1 MKLMQNSGVPI
12 YQQIADS
19 FKTDILAGRYE
30 QGEFLP
36 SIRGL
41 AKDLKIS
48 VITTMKAYEQLADEG
63 LITAAQGKGFYVNA
77 QDSEMIKEQ
86 HLRKVEESLTDA
98 IAAAEVA
105 GISND
110 ELKGMLEALL
120 DVERQEWIGYEY
132 DKYSDDSIRS
142 AINGVCST
150 NYIKIYLI
158 Q

>member
-86 HLRKVEESLTDA
+86 HLRKVEESLTDE
-98 IAAAEVA
+98 IPPAEDP
-105 GISND
+105 GLSND

-120 DVERQEWIGYEY
+120 DVE
-132 DKYSDDSIRS
+132 
-142 AINGVCST
+142 
-150 NYIKIYLI
+150 
-158 Q
+158 

>member
-77 QDSEMIKEQ
+77 QDSEMIREQ
-86 HLRKVEESLTDA
+86 HLRKVEEALTDA
-98 IAAAEVA
+98 IAAAEIA

-120 DVERQEWIGYEY
+120 DVE
-132 DKYSDDSIRS
+132 
-142 AINGVCST
+142 
-150 NYIKIYLI
+150 
-158 Q
+158 